1 MTKTLHPIEHKSPKG
16 APDTV
21 PRDAVNGHAADITQ
35 TLQTTLSLD
44 RLIEL
49 FSVKLAELVPHC
61 GLRYRNTDL
70 NLEVKYGRQGRHSCT
85 YRLTLGDEPLGKLTL
100 RRSEKFTEAEL
111 ETVEQ
116 LMCNLLYPL
125 RNALLYQDAIS
136 LARRDPL
143 TGTSN
148 RAALDDVLRREISH
162 ADRHAAKCALLIL
175 DIDNFKRV
183 NDRYGHIV
191 GDSALKAVANIA
203 RNCIRD
209 GDQLFRYGGEEF
221 VVLMRESTLEGARLL
236 AERIR
241 NNIAMTPCHCSGA
254 ELSLTVSIGIAA
266 FTAGDTP
273 LSLFVRADEALYQAK
288 AAGRNRICMRPSPE
302 TAKAG

>member
-1 MTKTLHPIEHKSPKG
+1 MTKTLEPIASILAKIPPGLPPPG
-16 APDTV
+16 AVDGS
-21 PRDAVNGHAADITQ
+21 ASDIIQ
-35 TLQTTLSLD
+35 TLQTTLSLE

-49 FSVKLAELVPHC
+49 FSVKLADLVPHC
-61 GLRYRNTDL
+61 GMRYRNSDL
-70 NLEVKYGRQGRHSCT
+70 NMEVRYGRQGRHSCT
-85 YRLTLGDEPLGKLTL
+85 YKLTLGDEPLGKLTL

-116 LMCNLLYPL
+116 LLCSLLYPL
-125 RNALLYQDAIS
+125 RNALLYHDAIS
-136 LARRDPL
+136 MAHRDPL

-148 RAALDDVLRREISH
+148 RAALDDVLHREISH
-162 ADRHAAKCALLIL
+162 ADRHSAKCALLIL

-183 NDRYGHIV
+183 NDHYGHIV
-191 GDSALKAVANIA
+191 GDCALKAVANIT

-221 VVLMRESTLEGARLL
+221 VVLMRESTLDGARQL

-241 NNIAMTPCHCSGA
+241 SNIARTPCQCSGA

-273 LSLFVRADEALYQAK
+273 LSLFVRADEALYEAK
-288 AAGRNRICMRPSPE
+288 AAGRNRICVRPPSD
-302 TAKAG
+302 TAKAV